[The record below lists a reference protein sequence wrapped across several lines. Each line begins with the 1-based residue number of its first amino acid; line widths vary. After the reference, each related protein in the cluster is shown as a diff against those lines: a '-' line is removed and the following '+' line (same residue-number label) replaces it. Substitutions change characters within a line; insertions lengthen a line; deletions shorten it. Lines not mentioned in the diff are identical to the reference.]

1 MKKIFLLT
9 IVFIAA
15 HNILSAQFSFG
26 IHTGVDINNVAIS
39 GVPNVLTNPKTVI
52 VQPRYGVHGILDFS
66 EQSSVKAELNY
77 IKRGFSFDQN
87 ITDFGNNL
95 PFGLQASVNTT
106 LNYIEVPILYK
117 HSFKVSKLNL
127 ALEAGPSVLYGL
139 SGDISPKLSFG
150 LDFDLPGANIDFA
163 DQAFNRTA
171 IAANV
176 GLGLEMPLAKNV
188 NAFVQTRYNFGLT
201 DLVNIPIVDIDTKT
215 RTASFGVGIT
225 YAL

>member
-1 MKKIFLLT
+1 M
-9 IVFIAA
+9 
-15 HNILSAQFSFG
+15 
-26 IHTGVDINNVAIS
+26 
-39 GVPNVLTNPKTVI
+39 
-52 VQPRYGVHGILDFS
+52 
-66 EQSSVKAELNY
+66 
-77 IKRGFSFDQN
+77 
-87 ITDFGNNL
+87 
-95 PFGLQASVNTT
+95 
-106 LNYIEVPILYK
+106 NYIEVPILYK

-139 SGDISPKLSFG
+139 SGDISPELSFG

-171 IAANV
+171 VAANV
-176 GLGLEMPLAKNV
+176 GLGIEMPLAKNV

-201 DLVNIPIVDIDTKT
+201 DLINVPIVDIDTKT